1 MNAVLTS
8 LVAVLG
14 TLAGG
19 GLTAAVQGR
28 LARANRREARR
39 ADALAAVAQ
48 LAAALANHRRAMWV
62 AEDRRLSGTSEQTV
76 DEAQTETHE
85 TRAAIEVPLHT
96 VAILV
101 PVLAQP
107 AEEATQATF
116 AMRNAADPDTLTT
129 LRQAAKDAHGRFV
142 AAARAVFAETG
153 DFVVTSRPTRNKAV
167 PAGSGISA

>member
-1 MNAVLTS
+1 MNGVWTS

-19 GLTAAVQGR
+19 GLTATVQGR

-48 LAAALANHRRAMWV
+48 LAAALADHRRAMWV
-62 AEDRRLSGTSEQTV
+62 VEDSRLSGAPEQAV
-76 DEAQTETHE
+76 DEAQAKRHD
-85 TRAAIEVPLHT
+85 TRAAIEIPLHT

-101 PVLAQP
+101 PALAQP

-116 AMRNAADPDTLTT
+116 AMRNAADRDALTT

-142 AAARAVFAETG
+142 AAARVVFA
-153 DFVVTSRPTRNKAV
+153 DMDDAV
-167 PAGSGISA
+167 AAT

>member
-1 MNAVLTS
+1 MNAVWTS

-19 GLTAAVQGR
+19 GLTATVQGR
-28 LARANRREARR
+28 LARANRRETRR
-39 ADALAAVAQ
+39 ADALAAVTQ

-62 AEDRRLSGTSEQTV
+62 LEDRRLSGALEEAV
-76 DEAQTETHE
+76 DEARTISYD
-85 TRAAIEVPLHT
+85 TRAAIEIPLHT

-101 PVLAQP
+101 PALAQS

-116 AMRNAADPDTLTT
+116 AMRNAADRDTLTA

-142 AAARAVFAETG
+142 AAARMVFADTG
-153 DFVVTSRPTRNKAV
+153 YSVAASRSTRDKAV
-167 PAGSGISA
+167 PAGSAVTS

>member
-1 MNAVLTS
+1 MNGVWTS

-19 GLTAAVQGR
+19 GLTATVQGR

-48 LAAALANHRRAMWV
+48 LAAALADHRRAMWV
-62 AEDRRLSGTSEQTV
+62 VEDSRLSGAPEQAV
-76 DEAQTETHE
+76 DEAQAKRHD
-85 TRAAIEVPLHT
+85 TRAAIEIPLHT

-101 PVLAQP
+101 PALAQP

-116 AMRNAADPDTLTT
+116 AMRNAADRDALTT

-142 AAARAVFAETG
+142 AAARVVFADMG
-153 DFVVTSRPTRNKAV
+153 DAV
-167 PAGSGISA
+167 AAT

>member
-1 MNAVLTS
+1 MSAVWTS

-19 GLTAAVQGR
+19 GLTATVQGR

-39 ADALAAVAQ
+39 ADALAAVTQ
-48 LAAALANHRRAMWV
+48 LAAALADHRRAMWV
-62 AEDRRLSGTSEQTV
+62 VEDRRLSGAPEQAV
-76 DEAQTETHE
+76 DEAQAKRHD
-85 TRAAIEVPLHT
+85 TRAAIEIPLHT

-101 PVLAQP
+101 PALAES

-116 AMRNAADPDTLTT
+116 AMRNAADHDALNT

-142 AAARAVFAETG
+142 AAARMVFADMG
-153 DFVVTSRPTRNKAV
+153 DFVAASRSTRDKAV
-167 PAGSGISA
+167 PVAS

>member
-1 MNAVLTS
+1 MNGVWTS

-19 GLTAAVQGR
+19 GLTAMVQGR
-28 LARANRREARR
+28 LARASRREARR
-39 ADALAAVAQ
+39 ADALAAVTQ

-62 AEDRRLSGTSEQTV
+62 VEERRLSGAPEQAV
-76 DEAQTETHE
+76 DAAQTERHD

-107 AEEATQATF
+107 AEDATRATF
-116 AMRNAADPDTLTT
+116 AMHDAVDRDALTT

-142 AAARAVFAETG
+142 AAARVFFADTTDSVAV
-153 DFVVTSRPTRNKAV
+153 SRSTRDKAV
-167 PAGSGISA
+167 PAVMS